1 MIGTVRRGAGELLEL
16 PVRHRGVVLGRPVD
30 AILDES
36 LRRVLGLVVV
46 CRDQAHRF
54 LPLAA
59 ATVAADEIALD
70 SPLLLLEERELAY
83 YTLKGSRLGS
93 LVGTIVVRRGAALG
107 VLDDLVIADDGVIE
121 EVRVSTSA
129 GMRSV
134 LYDAKVGFSA
144 VRRAS
149 AAR

>member
-1 MIGTVRRGAGELLEL
+1 MIGTMRRGAGELLEL
-16 PVRHRGVVLGRPVD
+16 PVRHRGVVLGRPAD

-46 CRDQAHRF
+46 CGDQAQQF

-59 ATVAADEIALD
+59 ATVTADEIAVD
-70 SPLLLLEERELAY
+70 SPLHLLEERELAF
-83 YTLKGSRLGS
+83 YTLRGSRLGS
-93 LVGTIVVRRGAALG
+93 LIGTMVVRRGAALG

-129 GMRSV
+129 GTRSV
-134 LYDAKVGFSA
+134 PYDAKVGFSA